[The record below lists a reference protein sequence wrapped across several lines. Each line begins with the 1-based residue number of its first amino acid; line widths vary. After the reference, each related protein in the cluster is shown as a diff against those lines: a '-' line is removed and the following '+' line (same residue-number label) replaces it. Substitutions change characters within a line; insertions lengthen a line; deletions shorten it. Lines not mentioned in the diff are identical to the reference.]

1 MLRLEELR
9 KIHKYSQND
18 IALMLKTT
26 NQTISNWEKG
36 KTEPGIEH
44 LKRLA
49 SIFNVSIDYL
59 VGYNIKDK
67 SVSDIKVKFQTLS
80 KEDLIKSLEE
90 ILSTLDKD
98 Q

>member
-9 KIHKYSQND
+9 KLHKYSQND
-18 IALMLKTT
+18 IAIMLKTT

-49 SIFNVSIDYL
+49 GIFNVSVDYL
-59 VGYNIKDK
+59 VGYNIKDQ
-67 SVSDIKVKFQTLS
+67 SISDIKVKIKTLS
-80 KEDLIKSLEE
+80 KEDLVKSLEE
-90 ILSTLDKD
+90 ILNSLNK
-98 Q
+98 